1 MDIKRP
7 KNLSDFHV
15 DRIIEDAIDQLG
27 RVRKNGLGAQVAK
40 LVSNRNYDNKEADE
54 FFEVMAI
61 VMGFFDDRS
70 QEDNIDMFASGRSSE
85 KAYTEAFDNAFTA
98 AIAYVAMG
106 DEYIMED
113 CDRDEARDIKENVE
127 AFNDI
132 KHAGQ
137 SLVRYVP
144 DDRGGRD
151 SRRDRDYDRDDRG
164 SRRDRSDRSSRRD
177 RDDRGSRRERYERD
191 DRRSRRRGSDDESL
205 YSHRARQTRDT
216 QAPEPSSRSERLEK
230 RASKKLVEAVRA
242 YIGSPNRMPVVK
254 DGGMPSLMKKSVSGV
269 LAVEILD
276 NGTVSHVYDKEN
288 NVEPY
293 AQHELRAFVN
303 ADRDSIIVP
312 TVDFRVTPELV
323 DQTAVA
329 NNNKVYVSPD
339 IQTFNRHGWCNVNI
353 QSVMASN
360 VDKRAQMLVQTIGQL
375 RDMCVTRPVY
385 DKIIGA
391 QPVSFDEWHKI
402 LMACRSELV
411 RANAS
416 VATENSEFS
425 PSDIER
431 MIYTIGRLEDDLLF
445 LLIQFMSVILP
456 ADSNFTT
463 TSFIRAWP
471 DLSEAIRTWVSDEKH
486 DYHDCGN
493 EFYRLERE
501 YLVSNYR
508 VSDTSINEGAA
519 TATVI
524 VESKAVCVYYRGAVF
539 NLDTNL
545 DVYGQ
550 YFQIEHKNLPE
561 LFTACSRL
569 LRYRNSRHG
578 LANIYIFD
586 STGARLILT
595 GGDLDGGRCCMVRP
609 HGEDQPFAVV

>member
-15 DRIIEDAIDQLG
+15 DRIIEDAIYQLG
-27 RVRKNGLGAQVAK
+27 RIRTKNAAGDVAK
-40 LVSNRNYDNKEADE
+40 LVARQDYDNKAADE
-54 FFEVMAI
+54 FFEAMAI
-61 VMGFFDDRS
+61 VMGFFDDRY
-70 QEDNIDMFASGRSSE
+70 QDEHTDMFGTSRSSE
-85 KAYTEAFDNAFTA
+85 DAYGEAFDAAFA
-98 AIAYVAMG
+98 AALAWVALG
-106 DEYIMED
+106 DEDIMAD
-113 CDRDEARDIKENVE
+113 CERAEAREIRDNVDSFKDIKRSV
-127 AFNDI
+127 
-132 KHAGQ
+132 Q
-137 SLVRYVP
+137 SLVHYTP
-144 DDRGGRD
+144 EDRSRSRDRDSRRD
-151 SRRDRDYDRDDRG
+151 SRRDRDDRN
-164 SRRDRSDRSSRRD
+164 SRRDSRRD
-177 RDDRGSRRERYERD
+177 RDDRSTSSRD
-191 DRRSRRRGSDDESL
+191 DRISSRRRDSRRDRDDSL
-205 YSHRARQTRDT
+205 YSHRARQTRNDEVEA
-216 QAPEPSSRSERLEK
+216 APASRTERLEK
-230 RASKKLVEAVRA
+230 RSQRTLAEVARA

-276 NGTVSHVYDKEN
+276 DGTVSHVYDKEN
-288 NVEPY
+288 IVEPY

-303 ADRDSIIVP
+303 ADQESIIVP
-312 TVDFRVTPELV
+312 TVDFRITPELV

-329 NNNKVYVSPD
+329 NNTNVYVSPD
-339 IQTFNRHGWCNVNI
+339 AQTFNRHGWCNINI
-353 QSVMASN
+353 QSVMAGN
-360 VDKRAQMLVQTIGQL
+360 TDRRAHMLVQTIAQM
-375 RDMCVTRPVY
+375 RDLCVTRTIY
-385 DKIIGA
+385 DKIVS
-391 QPVSFDEWHKI
+391 QRPTSFDEWHKI

-416 VATENSEFS
+416 VATESSEFT

-471 DLSEAIRTWVSDEKH
+471 DLSEAIRGWVSDEKH

-493 EFYRLERE
+493 EFYRLERD
-501 YLVSNYR
+501 YMVSNYR
-508 VSDTSINEGAA
+508 VSDTTINDGAV
-519 TATVI
+519 TATVM

-539 NLDTNL
+539 NLDTCL

-595 GGDLDGGRCCMVRP
+595 GGDLDGGRCCMLRP
-609 HGEDQPFAVV
+609 HGEDQPFSVV